1 MAGDASSLEQYFQ
14 GIKVRGKQRTVDH
27 AVRISYAVLHMLGFN
42 LSGGVKRKLT
52 DSLPEELSRQLN
64 RGWRLIHFRNRN
76 ITLQQFSKDV
86 SLHTGN
92 TDPQFAE
99 TSTRAVFHNLKQ
111 LIDYDLIR
119 EIAKDLSPELRRV
132 WNAA

>member
-1 MAGDASSLEQYFQ
+1 MADDTSSLDQYFQ
-14 GIKVRGKQRTVDH
+14 GIRVRGKQRSFDH
-27 AVRISYAVLHMLGFN
+27 AVRISHAVLHTLGFN
-42 LSGGVKRKLT
+42 LSSGVKRKLA
-52 DSLPEELSRQLN
+52 DSLPEELARQLK
-64 RGWRLIHFRNRN
+64 RGWRLIHFRDRN

-99 TSTRAVFHNLKQ
+99 TTTRAVFHNLKL
-111 LIDYDLIR
+111 LIDDNLNR